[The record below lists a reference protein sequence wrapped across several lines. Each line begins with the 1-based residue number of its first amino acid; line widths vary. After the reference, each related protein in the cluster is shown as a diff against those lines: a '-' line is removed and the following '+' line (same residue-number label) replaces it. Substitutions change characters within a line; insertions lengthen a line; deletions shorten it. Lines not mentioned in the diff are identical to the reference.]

1 MSESLTDALH
11 KIEGLVTDALGNHHS
26 TFSVKFPY
34 SVSFTF
40 PEDDHNTTIT
50 IETTSEALRYGRDE
64 DDVQHQMK
72 LDQDHG
78 RSTYS
83 KHIIDWVSSRLWNI
97 NPRDVTVTYGDD
109 TSIEL
114 MTNKEIEEFR
124 EACLDEE

>member
-34 SVSFTF
+34 TVSFTF

-64 DDVQHQMK
+64 QDIFLQMQ

-97 NPRDVTVTYGDD
+97 NPRDVSITYGDKLQID
-109 TSIEL
+109 L
-114 MTNKEIEEFR
+114 MTDEEIEEFR

>member
-1 MSESLTDALH
+1 MSES
-11 KIEGLVTDALGNHHS
+11 HS

-64 DDVQHQMK
+64 EDINLQMK

-78 RSTYS
+78 RPTYA
-83 KHIIDWVSSRLWNI
+83 KHIINWVSSRLWNI
-97 NPRDVTVTYGDD
+97 NPRDVSITYGDKLQID
-109 TSIEL
+109 L
-114 MTNKEIEEFR
+114 MTDEEIEEFR
-124 EACLDEE
+124 EACLDDE